1 MTSTHVTVSHGSDF
15 FGVDTIPVRD
25 LRHLGEHVR
34 GVLPATDYPP
44 LTRLLDDAGDSVQT
58 LDTDQATLLAALLH
72 RAADHRRLR
81 KPYRGLASLLG
92 IAAAN
97 AADDGEPWTWT
108 PTTGGANR

>member
-1 MTSTHVTVSHGSDF
+1 MSTHVIVSHGSDF

-44 LTRLLDDAGDSVQT
+44 LTRLLDTAGDSEQI
-58 LDTDQATLLAALLH
+58 LDTDQAARLAALLH
-72 RAADHRRLR
+72 RAAAHRRLR
-81 KPYRGLASLLG
+81 KPYSGLASLLG

-97 AADDGEPWTWT
+97 AAAASAPWTWT
-108 PTTGGANR
+108 PTTEGNN